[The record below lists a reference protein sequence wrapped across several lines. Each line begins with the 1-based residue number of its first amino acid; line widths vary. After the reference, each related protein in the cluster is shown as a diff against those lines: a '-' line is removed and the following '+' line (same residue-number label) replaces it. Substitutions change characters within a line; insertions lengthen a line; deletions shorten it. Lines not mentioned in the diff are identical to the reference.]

1 MRLGGSILLGLLLLS
16 APAIGAPNSARE
28 AAEAFGVAVTSSDL
42 KQLRS
47 VLPEQ
52 GRVRLKLVHLGP
64 EDGQFS
70 ASQVE
75 AILKDFLANG
85 SVDGFEIVRVEG
97 DDRNYGMVVGR
108 AALVDRSGRP
118 RRVALLLSFQPEA
131 GRWVLREIKEA
142 EE

>member
-1 MRLGGSILLGLLLLS
+1 MRLGGSILVGLMLLS
-16 APAIGAPNSARE
+16 APALGAPESAAE
-28 AAEAFGVAVTSSDL
+28 AAEVFGLAVTSSDL

-47 VLPEQ
+47 VLPDQ

-70 ASQVE
+70 AGQVE

-85 SVDGFEIVRVEG
+85 SVDSFEIVRTEG

-108 AALVDRSGRP
+108 AALIDRSGRA
-118 RRVALLLSFQPEA
+118 RRVGLLLSFQPEA
-131 GRWVLREIKEA
+131 GRWVLREIKET

>member
-1 MRLGGSILLGLLLLS
+1 VRVGGSILLGLMVLS
-16 APAIGAPNSARE
+16 APAIGASNSAGE
-28 AAEAFGVAVTSSDL
+28 AAEVFGVALTSSDL

-52 GRVRLKLVHLGP
+52 GRVRLKLVHFGP

-70 ASQVE
+70 ASHVE
-75 AILKDFLANG
+75 AIFKDFLANG
-85 SVDGFEIVRVEG
+85 SIASFEIVRVEG

-108 AALVDRSGRP
+108 AAMVDRSGRP

-131 GRWVLREIKEA
+131 GRWVLREIKET